1 MIFSPQSTPVPV
13 AVRRLTQEILLYRP
27 GSNLAG
33 LRYDVPAWLADSCA
47 GVLTVRARSFAGDE
61 SILLQEEPRGGSPGH
76 YHALVATQDYLVW
89 LDLAVS
95 PSTPG
100 AAAPDLV
107 DFMLELSRRSVA
119 RIQCGGFIPTC

>member
-1 MIFSPQSTPVPV
+1 
-13 AVRRLTQEILLYRP
+13 
-27 GSNLAG
+27 
-33 LRYDVPAWLADSCA
+33 
-47 GVLTVRARSFAGDE
+47 
-61 SILLQEEPRGGSPGH
+61 
-76 YHALVATQDYLVW
+76 VATQDYLVW

-100 AAAPDLV
+100 AVAPDLV